1 MNAALSIELPPIDP
15 AEFRKALGCYPTG
28 VTVVTTRDAGG
39 VARGFTANSFTSVSL
54 SPPLVLVCLAKAAHS
69 HDVFVATERFAIN
82 VLAEDQKSVSSLFAS
97 KQPDKFQRCAWHDGS
112 TGSPLIDDTVAAFE
126 CRTHQCVEAG
136 DHTILIGE
144 VLALQQGPARPL
156 GYCRGAYV
164 GYQGEQ
170 AMATAAQPQARV
182 AALVETPRGVV
193 MLQDSAGRYSLP
205 SAPRLGRPG
214 SDDGLQHTLM
224 ALGLKATL
232 DFIFS
237 VYEDRQG
244 PCVVYRGRAPEPA
257 PHQLGVSCVPL
268 PDLAQIP
275 LSDDAHRSMLIRYA
289 RERQEDVF
297 GVYVGDAEQGDVCA
311 LMPGA

>member
-1 MNAALSIELPPIDP
+1 MTVAPAIESTVIDP
-15 AEFRKALGCYPTG
+15 IEFRKALGCYPTG
-28 VTVVTTRDAGG
+28 VTVVTTRDASG

-54 SPPLVLVCLAKAAHS
+54 TPPLVLVCLAKAAHS
-69 HDVFVATERFAIN
+69 HAVFTTTERFAIN
-82 VLAEDQKSVSSLFAS
+82 VLAEDQKGVASLFAS
-97 KQPDKFQRCAWHDGS
+97 KQPDKFQRCAWHAGATGTPVIDGA
-112 TGSPLIDDTVAAFE
+112 VATFE
-126 CRTHQCVEAG
+126 CRTYQCVAAG

-164 GYQGEQ
+164 GYQDEQ

-182 AALVETPRGVV
+182 AALVETARGVV
-193 MLQDSAGRYSLP
+193 MLQDGNGHYSLP
-205 SAPRLGRPG
+205 GAPRLGRPG
-214 SDDGLQHTLM
+214 SDDGLQHTLL

-268 PDLAQIP
+268 QDLAHIP
-275 LSDDAHRSMLIRYA
+275 LSDEAHRSMLMRYA

-311 LMPGA
+311 LMPSI